1 VNSAWI
7 DPCKVTDLRIMG
19 QCMTPSEM
27 QAFEA
32 ELIAR
37 IQRGEA
43 IHITRKWFLE
53 KLAYDDKDPG
63 YLKDLTPFLR
73 AFFNQIMFAFEAWQR
88 EQNDEARKRPKQ

>member
-43 IHITRKWFLE
+43 IHITR
-53 KLAYDDKDPG
+53 P
-63 YLKDLTPFLR
+63 
-73 AFFNQIMFAFEAWQR
+73 
-88 EQNDEARKRPKQ
+88 